1 MKLTNAQKAALAS
14 YGRSALAAVLTLV
27 LAGNT
32 SPRDLLSAAV
42 AAVVPPIL
50 RALNPND
57 VAFGRGSK

>member
-1 MKLTNAQKAALAS
+1 MKLSATQKAALAS

-32 SPRDLLSAAV
+32 EPKDLLMAAL

-57 VAFGRGSK
+57 KSFGRGAE

>member
-1 MKLTNAQKAALAS
+1 MKLTSAQKAALAS

-32 SPRDLLSAAV
+32 SPKDLGWAALAAV
-42 AAVVPPIL
+42 LPPLI

>member
-14 YGRSALAAVLTLV
+14 YGRSGLAAVLTLV

-32 SPRDLLSAAV
+32 NPKDLVWAAV

-50 RALNPND
+50 RALDPSD
-57 VAFGRGSK
+57 TAFGRGSK